1 MANYTDTFDDLLV
14 ELLLS
19 SGESTKG
26 TRGGN
31 KGRL

>member
-26 TRGGN
+26 TRGGQS
-31 KGRL
+31 RL